1 MAQRQRND
9 LATMF
14 NRPCL
19 TAVCEM
25 VSVRESKTP
34 ATGPGLHYRR
44 FALATLGVAVL
55 VAFGA
60 SEYSAPEAQSDRVAT
75 AAVPAKAPA
84 KLKAKLTR
92 PATNWAMSED
102 AEADLAGADS
112 GAGLGGAGPIPQV
125 ATAAKAD
132 GPSPEELGRLI
143 ASSRARSG
151 WVDQGDEPIGPIS

>member
-1 MAQRQRND
+1 
-9 LATMF
+9 
-14 NRPCL
+14 
-19 TAVCEM
+19 M

-44 FALATLGVAVL
+44 FALATLAVAVL

-60 SEYSAPEAQSDRVAT
+60 SDYAEPEAQSGQVAA

-92 PATNWAMSED
+92 PATSWALPED
-102 AEADLAGADS
+102 AEADLADANS
-112 GAGLGGAGPIPQV
+112 SAGLGGAGPVPQA
-125 ATAAKAD
+125 ATAAKAA

-151 WVDQGDEPIGPIS
+151 GVDQGDEPIGPIS